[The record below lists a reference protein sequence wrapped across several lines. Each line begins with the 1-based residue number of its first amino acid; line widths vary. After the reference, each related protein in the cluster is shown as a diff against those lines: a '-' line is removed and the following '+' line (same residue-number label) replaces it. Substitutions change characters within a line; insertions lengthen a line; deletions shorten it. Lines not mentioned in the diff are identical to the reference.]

1 MDTEQSR
8 KQFGKQVQRYLEHYE
23 IEIVDV
29 VDNLKTNSTYV
40 RKLIKGEI
48 TFSFD
53 KMTAIASIFGLPYY
67 KFADPDYPL
76 PKLKDLPEET
86 QKIIKNRANK
96 GKITKD
102 FTNSMALALEA
113 LIEKGALLRPTTSK
127 ILFAQIDPAI
137 TKGRKSTEI
146 TSLLAYEQRMNN
158 FLKMP
163 FKRVRETI
171 YIDKNVASEYLKK
184 DESEIQKILK
194 EQEDEYDIT

>member
-1 MDTEQSR
+1 MDTVQSR
-8 KQFGKQVQRYLEHYE
+8 KQFGKQVQRYLDHYE

-67 KFADPDYPL
+67 KFADPNHPL

-86 QKIIKNRANK
+86 QKIIKERAEK
-96 GKITKD
+96 GKISKD
-102 FTNSMALALEA
+102 FTNSMSLALEA
-113 LIEKGALLRPTTSK
+113 LIKKGALLHPTTSK

-146 TSLLAYEQRMNN
+146 TSLLSYEHRMIS

-171 YIDKNVASEYLKK
+171 YVDKSVASKYLKM
-184 DESEIQKILK
+184 DESEVQKILK
-194 EQEDEYDIT
+194 EQEDEYNIT

>member
-8 KQFGKQVQRYLEHYE
+8 KQFGKQVQRYLGHYE

-76 PKLKDLPEET
+76 PKFKDLPEET
-86 QKIIKNRANK
+86 QKIIKYRANK

-102 FTNSMALALEA
+102 LTNSMALALEA

-127 ILFAQIDPAI
+127 ILFAQIDSTI

-146 TSLLAYEQRMNN
+146 TSLLAYEHRMNS

-171 YIDKNVASEYLKK
+171 YIDKSVASKYFKM

-194 EQEDEYDIT
+194 EQEDEYNID